1 LTHKYPKKMHEIGPL
16 ILTHRK
22 QEKLL
27 SFLDPEKVDAD
38 GRFRSSYGFDPSTGR
53 FSSSPN
59 PMGTGD
65 NAQNQDRRV
74 RDTFLADAGTVLLR
88 CDLSQAESRI
98 VDMLTLHAKH
108 LDRARSQPW
117 DRDVHREA
125 AAIVFGIS
133 ESEVTEDQRYLT
145 KRAKYAGVYD
155 ITATELSRQLAKEAI
170 FQSPE
175 HCQKLI
181 NKAVEPP
188 IREWQQR
195 VRATIMRDRVL
206 GNSWGWTFDFSH
218 LRLDR
223 ETYKRGYA
231 FQPQSEIAFLMHHW
245 GFLAL
250 ATAIKER
257 RFNARI
263 NAHVHD
269 ELVISV
275 NTNQVYEVMQF
286 LKESLERPRR
296 YSSAGPLVVPCTWA
310 LGRTWKGDRKW
321 DRFPEREEVME
332 WTKN

>member
-1 LTHKYPKKMHEIGPL
+1 M
-16 ILTHRK
+16 
-22 QEKLL
+22 
-27 SFLDPEKVDAD
+27 
-38 GRFRSSYGFDPSTGR
+38 
-53 FSSSPN
+53 
-59 PMGTGD
+59 
-65 NAQNQDRRV
+65 
-74 RDTFLADAGTVLLR
+74 
-88 CDLSQAESRI
+88 
-98 VDMLTLHAKH
+98 
-108 LDRARSQPW
+108 
-117 DRDVHREA
+117 
-125 AAIVFGIS
+125 
-133 ESEVTEDQRYLT
+133 
-145 KRAKYAGVYD
+145 
-155 ITATELSRQLAKEAI
+155 
-170 FQSPE
+170 
-175 HCQKLI
+175 
-181 NKAVEPP
+181 
-188 IREWQQR
+188 
-195 VRATIMRDRVL
+195 
-206 GNSWGWTFDFSH
+206 
-218 LRLDR
+218 DR